1 MSAHGVYVHIPWCR
15 RRCPYC
21 AFYVEADH
29 DVPWDAF
36 VDALLREQRLRAP
49 DFPGAARTVYLGGGT
64 PSRLPAHALRRL
76 LAGLERAPDA
86 EVTAEVNPEDAND
99 AWLDA
104 AQASGVNRVS
114 LGLQTFDERFARLL
128 NRNASVRQAREV
140 ARRIGARGLRSW
152 SVDVIFA
159 LPGQSVDD
167 LQVDLDAILEVEP
180 PHVSIYGLTYEEGT
194 PLTRARDLGK
204 LTPVDDDIWRAQ
216 YDLLVDRFATAG
228 LRRYEVSNFA
238 RPGHESQHNRGYWR
252 DVPYMGLGPSAHGY
266 TPDGARYVDV
276 ADAAAY
282 LVAHDPTAERERPT
296 GLDAAAD
303 LVVSAIRGVEGL
315 PPDALARHR
324 AALDPSAL
332 TRLLATGLVER
343 RPNGWLALT
352 EHGFPV
358 ADAVTRHLVA
368 ALCSAEEAGSG

>member
-49 DFPGAARTVYLGGGT
+49 DCPGAARTVYLGGGT